1 MKISIFLAEDEL
13 IIRENIKNNIE
24 WEKQGFDFLGAAAD
38 GELALPIILEKK
50 PDILISD
57 IKMPF
62 LDGLQLA
69 TIVKKKLPSTK
80 IIFLTGYK
88 EFDLAQKAINIG
100 VTDYLLK
107 PITTNRL
114 VTLLKELALEIES
127 ERENEKLL
135 QQYKAE
141 MNEKKLFS
149 KNQFFIDLISNKYSL
164 SQILDKS
171 KIYDIDL
178 VGNNYAIMLLK
189 LTFYNKNLENEQ
201 LYNEIGE
208 SLPIEKDW
216 LLFNRGDEG
225 FGIICKNINKDKW
238 NDYQKTL
245 SKFLNQYSQLYYFGA
260 LGPII
265 NRISE
270 INQSYKAANKAFA
283 LRFFINKTNIISD
296 YQDLYMLEEKEIS
309 ISFDKLNNNKID
321 RTYIKRFLKLGEQN
335 EIADFINEYINNK
348 NKNAIDSSSFRYYLL
363 MDTCICCSEFLTSIG
378 ISKDD
383 LEKLSIAGAQAI
395 TFDKFIDSFDDIIR
409 QSLKLRDSISWGKH
423 KEIIEKTKDFMQKNY
438 NNKEISLNYVS
449 DEMGISSTY
458 LSTIFS
464 TETNETFIEYL
475 TKLRIEKAKDLLLT
489 TELRSS
495 EIAFYI
501 GYQDAHYF
509 SYLFKKYTKM
519 SPRDFKRRSN

>member
-1 MKISIFLAEDEL
+1 MRISIFLAEDEL

-189 LTFYNKNLENEQ
+189 LTFYDKNLENEQ
-201 LYNEIGE
+201 LYNKIGQT
-208 SLPIEKDW
+208 LPIEKDW

-225 FGIICKNINKDKW
+225 FGIICKNINRDKW
-238 NDYQKTL
+238 KGYQKIL
-245 SKFLNQYSQLYYFGA
+245 SNFLNQYSQLYYFGA
-260 LGPII
+260 LGPIV

-296 YQDLYMLEEKEIS
+296 YKDLHMLEEKEIS
-309 ISFDKLNNNKID
+309 ISFDKLNNNKIE

-383 LEKLSIAGAQAI
+383 LEKLSIAGAQAV

-449 DEMGISSTY
+449 DEVGISSTY

-475 TKLRIEKAKDLLLT
+475 TKLRMEKAKDLLLT

>member
-38 GELALPIILEKK
+38 GELALPIILDKK

-149 KNQFFIDLISNKYSL
+149 KNQFFIDMISNKYSL

-189 LTFYNKNLENEQ
+189 LTFYDKNLENEQ
-201 LYNEIGE
+201 LYNKIGE

-238 NDYQKTL
+238 NDYQITL
-245 SKFLNQYSQLYYFGA
+245 SNYLNQYTQLNYFGA
-260 LGPII
+260 LGPIV

-296 YQDLYMLEEKEIS
+296 YKDLHMLEEKEIS
-309 ISFDKLNNNKID
+309 IF
-321 RTYIKRFLKLGEQN
+321 F
-335 EIADFINEYINNK
+335 
-348 NKNAIDSSSFRYYLL
+348 
-363 MDTCICCSEFLTSIG
+363 
-378 ISKDD
+378 
-383 LEKLSIAGAQAI
+383 
-395 TFDKFIDSFDDIIR
+395 
-409 QSLKLRDSISWGKH
+409 
-423 KEIIEKTKDFMQKNY
+423 
-438 NNKEISLNYVS
+438 
-449 DEMGISSTY
+449 
-458 LSTIFS
+458 
-464 TETNETFIEYL
+464 
-475 TKLRIEKAKDLLLT
+475 
-489 TELRSS
+489 
-495 EIAFYI
+495 
-501 GYQDAHYF
+501 
-509 SYLFKKYTKM
+509 
-519 SPRDFKRRSN
+519 

>member
-1 MKISIFLAEDEL
+1 
-13 IIRENIKNNIE
+13 
-24 WEKQGFDFLGAAAD
+24 
-38 GELALPIILEKK
+38 
-50 PDILISD
+50 
-57 IKMPF
+57 
-62 LDGLQLA
+62 
-69 TIVKKKLPSTK
+69 
-80 IIFLTGYK
+80 
-88 EFDLAQKAINIG
+88 
-100 VTDYLLK
+100 
-107 PITTNRL
+107 
-114 VTLLKELALEIES
+114 
-127 ERENEKLL
+127 
-135 QQYKAE
+135 
-141 MNEKKLFS
+141 
-149 KNQFFIDLISNKYSL
+149 
-164 SQILDKS
+164 
-171 KIYDIDL
+171 
-178 VGNNYAIMLLK
+178 
-189 LTFYNKNLENEQ
+189 
-201 LYNEIGE
+201 
-208 SLPIEKDW
+208 
-216 LLFNRGDEG
+216 
-225 FGIICKNINKDKW
+225 
-238 NDYQKTL
+238 
-245 SKFLNQYSQLYYFGA
+245 
-260 LGPII
+260 
-265 NRISE
+265 
-270 INQSYKAANKAFA
+270 
-283 LRFFINKTNIISD
+283 
-296 YQDLYMLEEKEIS
+296 
-309 ISFDKLNNNKID
+309 
-321 RTYIKRFLKLGEQN
+321 LKLGEQN

-383 LEKLSIAGAQAI
+383 LEKLSIAGAQAV

-475 TKLRIEKAKDLLLT
+475 TKLRMEKAKDLLLT